1 MILYIEG
8 CESQFFRFNR
18 SMTFRYIM
26 LSPGGAIIANK
37 YLRLKGVWKK
47 FGIWGPIR
55 VRSRSDPGPI
65 RKFFGEEIC
74 GSDPDR
80 TWIGPGSDLKFSK
93 KSIASVCKD
102 EVV

>member
-18 SMTFRYIM
+18 SMTFWYIM

-37 YLRLKGVWKK
+37 YLCLKGVWKK
-47 FGIWGPIR
+47 IWNLG
-55 VRSRSDPGPI
+55 SDPGPI
-65 RKFFGEEIC
+65 QVRS
-74 GSDPDR
+74 GSDPQIFWR
-80 TWIGPGSDLKFSK
+80 RNLWIGPGSDPKFSK

>member
-1 MILYIEG
+1 
-8 CESQFFRFNR
+8 
-18 SMTFRYIM
+18 M

-37 YLRLKGVWKK
+37 YMCLKGVRKK

-55 VRSRSDPGPI
+55 VPDPGPI

-74 GSDPDR
+74 GSDP
-80 TWIGPGSDLKFSK
+80 KFFK